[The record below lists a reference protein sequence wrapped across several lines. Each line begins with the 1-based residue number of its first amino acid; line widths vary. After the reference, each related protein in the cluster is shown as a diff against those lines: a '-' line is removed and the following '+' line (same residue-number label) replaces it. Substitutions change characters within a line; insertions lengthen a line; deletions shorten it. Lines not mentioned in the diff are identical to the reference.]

1 MDFDKLDEAVRKLKE
16 ALELPEDWEY
26 CIRNRGLSIT
36 IRREVV
42 VLDWSHRVL
51 DLLAGIEACCATL
64 YYSWKEKAL
73 HMMLYR
79 VSYGENSKARF
90 DGELPAAVLAAVE
103 SDEFKAWVETEKA
116 RAQK

>member
-1 MDFDKLDEAVRKLKE
+1 MDFGKLDEAVKQLSV
-16 ALELPEDWEY
+16 
-26 CIRNRGLSIT
+26 SIT
-36 IRREVV
+36 IEANGVEKDEWGVPISCV
-42 VLDWSHRVL
+42 VLLDTHRVL